1 MSERGAFRSIHTVIV
16 DGPDFQALSPGA
28 KLVWYTLKMTLG
40 PSGIDVVPALVA
52 TLVERTGADEGQI
65 KKALAQLEANGWVR
79 VERNVVWMIEALR
92 HEPAFSLTNQGHR
105 AKIRAHL
112 SGLPHLAILDAF
124 RAHYGFADPSRE
136 MASVESQHDTESPAK
151 VPPMMAAKVP
161 SKVAPKIKEKGKGKT
176 EDGTGRRESSAARRR
191 RGGDGHRADRITWL
205 TPFADAW
212 TAANGGAMSAGKAVR
227 ALARL
232 VETHGAE
239 EVLRRWVI
247 YLAAKGEYASAP
259 GFAETWGHWDQPP
272 PIRIVPN
279 GSKPSA
285 ADQMAA
291 SMTRLFPS
299 AASDQ

>member
-1 MSERGAFRSIHTVIV
+1 MSERGAFRSIHCVIV
-16 DGPDFQALSPGA
+16 DGPDFQALKPGA

-52 TLVERTGADEGQI
+52 TLVERTGADENQI
-65 KKALAQLEANGWVR
+65 KKALEQLQAEGWLKI
-79 VERNVVWMIEALR
+79 ERNVVWMIGGLR
-92 HEPAFSLTNQGHR
+92 HEPAFSLENQNHR

-112 SGLPHLAILDAF
+112 SGLPRLAIVDAF
-124 RAHYGFADPSRE
+124 RTHYGFTTEPAEMPFDAPKDGADI
-136 MASVESQHDTESPAK
+136 
-151 VPPMMAAKVP
+151 P
-161 SKVAPKIKEKGKGKT
+161 SKMPSKTASNIPSGIREEGRGST
-176 EDGTGRRESSAARRR
+176 EDGTGTPKKRAAKRRVVAPKPS
-191 RGGDGHRADRITWL
+191 WL
-205 TPFADAW
+205 TPFSEAW
-212 TAANGGAMSAGKAVR
+212 RTVNGGAMSAGKAVS
-227 ALARL
+227 ALAKL
-232 VETHGAE
+232 NDEYGPD

-247 YLAAKGEYASAP
+247 YLGVKGEWASAP
-259 GFAETWGHWDQPP
+259 KFAETWGHWDQPP